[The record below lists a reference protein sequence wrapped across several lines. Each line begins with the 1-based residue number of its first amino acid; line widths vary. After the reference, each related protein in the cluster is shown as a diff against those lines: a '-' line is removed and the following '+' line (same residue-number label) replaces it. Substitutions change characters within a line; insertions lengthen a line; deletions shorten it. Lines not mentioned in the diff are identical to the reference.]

1 MIIIIFHFI
10 DYLSNSS
17 HHDEYDDDNDDND
30 DHEYNDDDDDD
41 DDLLGQGKEEAKKFA
56 WQLFCLL
63 FSGAHQVV
71 GLHID
76 HDMSDGCASLLY

>member
-41 DDLLGQGKEEAKKFA
+41 DDDDDLLGQGKEEAKKFA

-63 FSGAHQVV
+63 FSSAHQVV

-76 HDMSDGCASLLY
+76 HGD